1 MKIELRDLSFAP
13 QGKVVFSQLNYTFTS
28 NGNYLIQGPSGCG
41 KSSLLTFISSLRQ
54 ASSGQI
60 IIDGQEPVNFCEHR
74 KNCQWLRQTPY
85 IYDKTV
91 RENLSLALA
100 YHQLA
105 IPSDDELKKHL
116 QYLFPEGLDLEER
129 AMELSGGQ
137 KHRLALL
144 RSYLLKPKALLC
156 DEISAGLD
164 EKSRQLSEDFIF
176 NHCNEMTVIFVSHI
190 QESFESRE
198 SFTRL
203 LMSKEGF
210 EPL

>member
-13 QGKVVFSQLNYTFTS
+13 QGKVVFSQLNYTFTAK
-28 NGNYLIQGPSGCG
+28 GNHLIQGPSGCG

-60 IIDGQEPVNFCEHR
+60 TIDGQELVDFCEHR

-85 IYDKTV
+85 IYDRTV
-91 RENLSLALA
+91 RENLSLALV

-176 NHCNEMTVIFVSHI
+176 NHCSEMTLIFVSHI

-198 SFTRL
+198 NFTRL

-210 EPL
+210 EQL

>member
-28 NGNYLIQGPSGCG
+28 NGNYLIQGSSGCG

-91 RENLSLALA
+91 RENLSLSLA

-176 NHCNEMTVIFVSHI
+176 NYCSEMTVIFVSHI